1 MNKEIK
7 KQLKS
12 AKINYLVNQYLILNY
27 GTYFDETINNY
38 DDEQANLL
46 TKLAQVLELPAAE
59 DEVIECD
66 SANIIVK
73 NGMEV
78 QIVPLIKERDDETNA
93 DFN

>member
-12 AKINYLVNQYLILNY
+12 AKINYIVNQYLILEY
-27 GTYFDETINNY
+27 GTYFDGTVNNY
-38 DDEQANLL
+38 DAEHNLL
-46 TKLAQVLELPAAE
+46 TKLAQALELPAAE

-73 NGMEV
+73 NGLEV
-78 QIVPLIKERDDETNA
+78 KIVPLIKERDDETG
-93 DFN
+93 